1 MFKVEVNEMTTD
13 NPNTYR
19 GWIEAFT
26 IFDKYEPEAIYVVQP
41 DHDIVYS
48 GPNPDKVSEE
58 DKARLEELGWLVDED
73 LECFSKFT

>member
-1 MFKVEVNEMTTD
+1 MASE

-26 IFDKYEPEAIYVVQP
+26 IFNKYEPEALYPVQP

-48 GPNPDKVSEE
+48 GPSPAKVSEE
-58 DKARLEELGWLVDED
+58 DKARLVELGWGANED